1 MFLIQCFTQ
10 SHNSDDFFCWL
21 TTDSD
26 ECLIIGL
33 DDELI
38 REIRCVDAETN
49 LEHEGRGPPTQCQIW
64 FKMFT
69 LTHPELKVQILKQQ
83 RQFLIPLSRER
94 NQLALTLT
102 VKQGYI
108 FGQSSLCEKWG
119 FQNKMLIS
127 CLFTVFCTF

>member
-1 MFLIQCFTQ
+1 M
-10 SHNSDDFFCWL
+10 FFCSV

-38 REIRCVDAETN
+38 TEIRYVDAETT
-49 LEHEGRGPPTQCQIW
+49 LEHEGRGPPAQCQIW

-69 LTHPELKVQILKQQ
+69 LTRPGLKVQILKQQ
-83 RQFLIPLSRER
+83 RQFLILLSRVR

-108 FGQSSLCEKWG
+108 YGQSNSCEKFG
-119 FQNKMLIS
+119 FQNKIQII
-127 CLFTVFCTF
+127 CLFTVFCTFLFLQ